1 MTHMYREKLNALGL
15 ENDFIDECLMLY
27 RQQSRLFSV
36 DAFVNFAVR
45 KYRTE
50 KKHTHKADSRLLG
63 GSTPAKCSVKEIDHT
78 WFPDKKTVDH
88 LATLDFSLDDLVSKV
103 PGFVFY
109 YNSRINKPTQYS
121 VDMQFVHHVQFV
133 ESHKSLQ
140 EQGNRPP
147 LETLPV
153 SLDGDWL
160 PEVATISHLSS
171 LGFSVDRIFEQVP
184 GFVFYYNSRTD
195 KPTRYSVDMQFV
207 HHVKFVETHESTQQ
221 HSAVES
227 AIDNMPVM
235 RDGWWPC
242 KKTFSILAANYSI
255 PEVVSVGYIDEF
267 VLYWQERQTSPKSKS
282 WKSAFIQFAIRKY
295 EKEQKEW
302 KKIKRPKNFLLS
314 S

>member
-1 MTHMYREKLNALGL
+1 MTPVYKEKLNALGL
-15 ENDFIDECLMLY
+15 EDDFIDECLALY

-50 KKHTHKADSRLLG
+50 KKHTPRPDSRPLG
-63 GSTPAKCSVKEIDHT
+63 VSTPAQCLMKEIDHT
-78 WFPDKKTVDH
+78 WFPEKETVDH
-88 LATLDFSLDDLVSKV
+88 LATLGFSLDTIVINV

-121 VDMQFVHHVQFV
+121 VDIQFVHHLQFV

-140 EQGNRPP
+140 KQNSTQPQEA
-147 LETLPV
+147 LPV
-153 SLDGDWL
+153 NIDSNWL
-160 PEVATISHLSS
+160 PEVTTISHLSE
-171 LGFSVDRIFEQVP
+171 LGFSIERIFEAVS
-184 GFVFYYNSRTD
+184 GFIFYYNSRLD

-221 HSAVES
+221 NAATEKV
-227 AIDNMPVM
+227 IDHMPVM
-235 RDGWWPC
+235 CDGWWPC
-242 KKTFSILAANYSI
+242 QKTFSILEANYSI
-255 PEVVSVGYIDEF
+255 PEIVAVGYVDEF

-282 WKSAFIQFAIRKY
+282 WKSAFIQFAIHKH

-302 KKIKRPKNFLLS
+302 KNIKRPQNFLLIG
-314 S
+314 